1 MPGCEF
7 LFYRDGDFDGD
18 WLFGHAVVDYGV
30 AGVGEGD
37 GYGVWFVP
45 EGVGES
51 AVVVYAGIAFG
62 VGGLKVGGLCRGRSL
77 GCLRREF
84 DEYRI
89 DGFDMDEAGVV
100 SVFDGYGLDRIDGRF
115 MASAGSYRQYSEE
128 DWKDE
133 IFSVEHK
140 KIMNLFEKHLH
151 NSNKFTIF
159 VV

>member
-1 MPGCEF
+1 
-7 LFYRDGDFDGD
+7 
-18 WLFGHAVVDYGV
+18 
-30 AGVGEGD
+30 
-37 GYGVWFVP
+37 
-45 EGVGES
+45 
-51 AVVVYAGIAFG
+51 
-62 VGGLKVGGLCRGRSL
+62 
-77 GCLRREF
+77 
-84 DEYRI
+84 
-89 DGFDMDEAGVV
+89 MDEAGVV

-140 KIMNLFEKHLH
+140 KIMNLFEKYLY